1 MKIAC
6 TWCTGVPVTV
16 VTSVNTLLSITAPL
30 PTMGAAESNPVR
42 NLDKRTARRQY
53 KQAFSEAVDRYRV
66 YDEAQN
72 YSEDQNSPKGNYAT
86 ERPVQCFIRKRPIFP
101 RELKSNEFDVITCSV
116 NKRTCTI
123 HDARMH
129 ADMCNRFMK
138 HHEFTFDR
146 VFDESTNNARVYS
159 ETASKL
165 VDLTLSGSF
174 TTCLMYGQT
183 GSGKT
188 YTMSA
193 LYEHAA
199 VDLFEKVNQEKFVIS
214 VSFVEIG
221 KLKFFFSSPN
231 SQYSIYCLSFFLTT
245 IYRYTPLTHYFSSFC
260 F

>member
-1 MKIAC
+1 
-6 TWCTGVPVTV
+6 
-16 VTSVNTLLSITAPL
+16 
-30 PTMGAAESNPVR
+30 MGAAESNPVR